1 MTNTALLVIDA
12 IESKSEDSVYDPKS
26 VTAKYRAAVAQAVAL
41 CHDRKIPVIYCN
53 DAHIPGIDKELE
65 LWGEHGVKGEMR
77 LFSEI
82 AQAPEDFL
90 IEKRRYS
97 AFFETDLDL
106 TLRELGISELLVCG
120 ADTNICVLHTLAD
133 AFYRNY
139 ATTLIED
146 ATMTFLC
153 GTQEAAIEH
162 ITKCFGTKLTSCD
175 ALAAQAESTL

>member
-12 IESKSEDSVYDPKS
+12 IESKSEDTIYDPKS
-26 VTAKYRAAVAQAVAL
+26 ATAKYRAAVAQAVAL
-41 CHDRKIPVIYCN
+41 CHKHKIPVIYCN
-53 DAHIPGIDKELE
+53 DAHLPGVDKELE
-65 LWGEHGVKGEMR
+65 LWGAHGVKGETR
-77 LFSEI
+77 LFAEI
-82 AQAPEDFL
+82 EQSPKDL
-90 IEKRRYS
+90 IIEKRRYS

-106 TLRELGISELLVCG
+106 TLRELGISQLLVCG

-162 ITKCFGTKLTSCD
+162 ITKCFGTKITSCEE
-175 ALAAQAESTL
+175 LAVQADGTL